1 MRICASIP
9 QKAVRTLAK
18 NLRNHHNDSMRR
30 ILYHGVAVDCGT
42 KAEQQQLLLQFLD
55 QSVTKVV
62 ITTNPEFVVLAQKNP
77 QLQKLAQTAD
87 ASLVDG
93 IGLSIALRPNQ
104 PQAERYPGADM
115 LLDLCAHATQYHI
128 PVGVVVPDKGLSSPT
143 QVTRALQQTF
153 PGIQAL
159 CWKVTEQNIIEKIS
173 TTGTQLLF
181 VALGQPTQEAWML
194 QHKISLAGVR
204 LLIGVGGALDF
215 LTGARKRAPRFL
227 RALGLEWGWRLIT
240 QPRRFSRIWRA
251 TVQFWL
257 LRFHSSP
264 PNA

>member
-1 MRICASIP
+1 M
-9 QKAVRTLAK
+9 Q
-18 NLRNHHNDSMRR
+18 R

-42 KAEQQQLLLQFLD
+42 KAEQQQLLIGFVNQPGP
-55 QSVTKVV
+55 KVV
-62 ITTNPEFVVLAQKNP
+62 LTTNPEFVVLAQQNP
-77 QLQKLAQTAD
+77 QLQRFAQSAD

-93 IGLSIALRPNQ
+93 IGLAVALRPIQ
-104 PQAERYPGADM
+104 PQTERYPGADM
-115 LLDLCAHATQYHI
+115 LLDLCAHAAQHHI

-143 QVTRALQQTF
+143 QVTQALHQTF

-159 CWKVTEQNIIEKIS
+159 CWKVAEQNIIEKIS
-173 TTGTQLLF
+173 STGTQLLF
-181 VALGQPTQEAWML
+181 VALGQPVQESWML
-194 QHKISLAGVR
+194 QYKTSLAGVR